1 MPYLQGT
8 GKNTVDMIPVDI
20 VSNGL
25 LVATAHGAQTKD
37 KNLHIYNCGT
47 SVQNPI
53 TLVYY
58 KNYMLTQLKVLK
70 LNDQKFKVTTE
81 MIESQFEFDLRKK
94 VFQEYP
100 LKAAEFVS

>member
-1 MPYLQGT
+1 
-8 GKNTVDMIPVDI
+8 MIPVDI

-25 LVATAHGAQTKD
+25 LVATAHGAQAQNN
-37 KNLHIYNCGT
+37 NLHIYNCGT

-100 LKAAEFVS
+100 LRAAEFISKLPLIGSPQLQK